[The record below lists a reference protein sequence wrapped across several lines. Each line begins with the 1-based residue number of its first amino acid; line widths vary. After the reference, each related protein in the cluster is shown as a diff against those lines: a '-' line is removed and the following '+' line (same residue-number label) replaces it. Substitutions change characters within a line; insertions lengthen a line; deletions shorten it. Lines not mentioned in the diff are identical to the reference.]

1 MLDAMYKCA
10 RNHKGVCLHRKWSL
24 ALLLLLGGL
33 SFVCLG
39 CGKKGPPR
47 PPKRPLP
54 PVVQDLRH
62 TIQGDV
68 VELSWT
74 LPGPAGG
81 SASAPAAIK
90 VFRAVQ
96 SDEEISCETCPIRFV
111 AVAEIPIH
119 ENASEK
125 SESRTLSFTETID
138 PGYRYIYKVIVFD
151 EYGIGGKDSNTVE
164 FDHSPD

>member
-1 MLDAMYKCA
+1 MFKCA
-10 RNHKGVCLHRKWSL
+10 RNHTGACLHRKWSL
-24 ALLLLLGGL
+24 VFLVLLGGL
-33 SFVCLG
+33 TFVWLG

-62 TIQGDV
+62 TIQGDI

-74 LPGPAGG
+74 LPGTAGG
-81 SASAPAAIK
+81 SASAPAEIK
-90 VFRAVQ
+90 VFRAAQ
-96 SDEEISCETCPIRFV
+96 SDAEIGCETCPIRFV

-119 ENASEK
+119 EKPSEK
-125 SESRTLSFTETID
+125 SEPRTLSFTETID

-164 FDHSPD
+164 FDLSPD